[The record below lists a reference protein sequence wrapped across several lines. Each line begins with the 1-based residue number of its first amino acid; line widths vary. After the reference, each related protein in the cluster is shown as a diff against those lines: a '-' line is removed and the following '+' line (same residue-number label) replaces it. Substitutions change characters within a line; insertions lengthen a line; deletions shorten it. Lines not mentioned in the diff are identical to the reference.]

1 MGRVN
6 IEIEDELH
14 KKLKVACAL
23 QGKTIQDFINGALIE
38 KLKKKK
44 NVK

>member
-6 IEIEDELH
+6 IEIEDGLH

-23 QGKTIQDFINGALIE
+23 EERTIQDYLNDL
-38 KLKKKK
+38 LKKRFIKK
-44 NVK
+44 

>member
-6 IEIEDELH
+6 ISLDDELH

-23 QGKTIQDFINGALIE
+23 LSVTLEHYINESISE
-38 KLKKKK
+38 KLKRDKH
-44 NVK
+44 VK